1 MNSLIYLPQCS
12 STQDEIIDFINS
24 NHLEEDFIAVYTF
37 NQTNGRG
44 QYGNIWENYPNEN
57 LAYSF
62 AIKTKNISCSDILF
76 NYYTA
81 IVVRDFIANL
91 TKTEVKIKWPNDL
104 ILKNKKICGML
115 FEKKGDFLI
124 GGIGINILQ
133 EDFEKLPKAGS
144 IFTQTRLKFEA
155 KEFANSFHH
164 YLFENLTKKAI
175 PENVL
180 TIYHQNLY
188 KKEEIAVFE
197 KNKTR
202 QNGIIRFTDE
212 NGCLWIELE
221 REGLQKFF
229 HKEIEL
235 LY

>member
-1 MNSLIYLPQCS
+1 M
-12 STQDEIIDFINS
+12 
-24 NHLEEDFIAVYTF
+24 
-37 NQTNGRG
+37 
-44 QYGNIWENYPNEN
+44 
-57 LAYSF
+57 
-62 AIKTKNISCSDILF
+62 
-76 NYYTA
+76 
-81 IVVRDFIANL
+81 
-91 TKTEVKIKWPNDL
+91 
-104 ILKNKKICGML
+104 
-115 FEKKGDFLI
+115 I
-124 GGIGINILQ
+124 GGIGVNILQ

-164 YLFENLTKKAI
+164 YLFENLTKKTI

-180 TIYHQNLY
+180 DIYHQNLY

-202 QNGIIRFTDE
+202 QNGIIKFTDE